1 MIDLTPELKN
11 IIIQFV
17 MSIVFYFI
25 GIKQGKKNGD
35 NKK

>member
-17 MSIVFYFI
+17 LSIIFYFL
-25 GIKQGKKNGD
+25 GMKQGKKNGAE
-35 NKK
+35 KK